1 METLDATIIAHL
13 TTIANPTNDP
23 LNVNPIIDPL
33 QCSACL
39 PCDAEASDLANAA
52 QAKIQ
57 ATAKQ
62 VEKAKLQKEIDDL

>member
-52 QAKIQ
+52 
-57 ATAKQ
+57 
-62 VEKAKLQKEIDDL
+62 